1 MYVDFSFD
9 FFLDSIISW
18 FRDLIVVI
26 ILLFFFFKKKGTTT
40 VTQQA
45 PWALRRPQPAR
56 RFIGGRRCSLLSRWG
71 TGPRPLHAALASCA
85 YTTHTRAHL
94 CPREWSLRPGQ
105 PGVGRDRLP
114 APPIASQWG
123 PGRLSP
129 GTRGAQVPPFS
140 APLDEGAAR
149 DPRRAQRAD
158 PQVLWSGVQVTGV
171 WWKPKVNTRGERP
184 PNGRG
189 SGAPGGC
196 VLEMSW
202 GARDLPGGL
211 ELGGGR

>member
-56 RFIGGRRCSLLSRWG
+56 RFIGGKRCSLLSRWG
-71 TGPRPLHAALASCA
+71 TGPGLLHAALASCA

-114 APPIASQWG
+114 APYRQPVGPRQAQPRNQGGTGASFLCAPRRGCCQRPQAG
-123 PGRLSP
+123 TEGGSP
-129 GTRGAQVPPFS
+129 GA
-140 APLDEGAAR
+140 LE
-149 DPRRAQRAD
+149 
-158 PQVLWSGVQVTGV
+158 
-171 WWKPKVNTRGERP
+171 
-184 PNGRG
+184 RG
-189 SGAPGGC
+189 SGH
-196 VLEMSW
+196 
-202 GARDLPGGL
+202 RGL
-211 ELGGGR
+211 VET